1 VNPDQ
6 RAELKLTPAD
16 PDGRSL
22 TSLAYTGIKEAIMN
36 GSLPPG
42 SLTSVPALSEALGVS
57 RSPVREALVDLVSEG
72 LVRFERNRGVR
83 VVEQNQH
90 DVEEIFDLR
99 LLLEVPA
106 TRRAIQFLG
115 NRKKIELVAQLQEEL
130 KAMRRHMNDEVVFM
144 THDAAFHR
152 ILLEH
157 AGNHR
162 LTAVVTELRD
172 QTRVLGISTV
182 GRSRSLPDVLHEHE
196 EILATIQAG
205 DAEAAA
211 SQMEAHVRHTR
222 DLLVGQI
229 LQRADADGAEAG
241 TGDRR

>member
-1 VNPDQ
+1 VNLDQ
-6 RAELKLTPAD
+6 RAELKLAPAD
-16 PDGRSL
+16 PGGRSL

-90 DVEEIFDLR
+90 DIEEIFDLR

-106 TRRAIQFLG
+106 TRRALQFLG
-115 NRKKIELVAQLQEEL
+115 NRKKDELITQLQEEL
-130 KAMRRHMNDEVVFM
+130 TAMHEHIDDEVAFM
-144 THDAAFHR
+144 EHDATFHR
-152 ILLEH
+152 ILLDQS
-157 AGNHR
+157 GNRR
-162 LTAVVTELRD
+162 LSAFVTELRD
-172 QTRVLGISTV
+172 QTRSLGISTV
-182 GRSRSLPDVLHEHE
+182 GRSRSLPDVLHEHQA
-196 EILATIQAG
+196 ILAAIQAG

-211 SQMEAHVRHTR
+211 SQMETHVRHTR
-222 DLLVGQI
+222 DLLIGQI
-229 LQRADADGAEAG
+229 LRRADADGGEVK
-241 TGDRR
+241 TGDSK